1 MKPKLSRVLAT
12 TCLLTALQ
20 IGIGSIVRS
29 QESNP
34 TTTSTAKK
42 VNKIGIG
49 LESETAQPGDIPGE
63 TLGIRS
69 LMRLLKQEYRVGE
82 SIILE
87 ETMSNPT
94 DYDLD
99 IPTDCESEIPKLHI
113 FVRDEAGNSVPLQDA
128 IQAARTK
135 VKVKVEVPADTET
148 TLTINNGPFC
158 PGGGFPP
165 RDSARGN
172 TNISS
177 MYKITKPGVYHII
190 WSQRY
195 TAYLGPELKTK
206 WIHVT
211 SSVTAVV
218 VK

>member
-1 MKPKLSRVLAT
+1 MKAKLSRVLAT

-20 IGIGSIVRS
+20 VGIGSIARS

-34 TTTSTAKK
+34 TTTSTTKK
-42 VNKIGIG
+42 VNKIGSSY
-49 LESETAQPGDIPGE
+49 ESETAQPGDIPGE

-82 SIILE
+82 AIIIE

-99 IPTDCESEIPKLHI
+99 IPPDCEPERTKLHI
-113 FVRDEAGNSVPLQDA
+113 FVRDAAGNSVPLQDA

-135 VKVKVEVPADTET
+135 AKVKVEVPDTEN
-148 TLTINNGPFC
+148 TITIHDGGAC
-158 PGGGFPP
+158 PGGGF
-165 RDSARGN
+165 SAKYSYSGN

-195 TAYLGPELKTK
+195 NAYLGSELKTK